1 MCFNSGEWEEDFSIK
16 KRPLLS
22 VLPQIYCTT
31 VRGET
36 VKKKEAVSPTYN
48 IISLCSCATSGN
60 KNKTENLKELLREIL
75 RTTYILGGGGDIDP
89 KCFVYLFNKPNTR
102 ESQWWCMFY
111 IWQHLPSSL
120 QIKHTLQS
128 YLTSTVIHKGFQ
140 SNKTKVVDTNPHLQ
154 YRIFILSHQNITIFT
169 YLHQIWKCEI
179 GQIMS

>member
-22 VLPQIYCTT
+22 VLPQVYCTT

-36 VKKKEAVSPTYN
+36 VKKEEAVSPTYN

-60 KNKTENLKELLREIL
+60 KNKTWKNNSVRYCVPHI
-75 RTTYILGGGGDIDP
+75 YWGDIDP

-102 ESQWWCMFY
+102 ESQWWCLFY

-128 YLTSTVIHKGFQ
+128 HLTSTVIHKGFQ
-140 SNKTKVVDTNPHLQ
+140 SNKTKVVDTNPHLR

-179 GQIMS
+179 GQIISL